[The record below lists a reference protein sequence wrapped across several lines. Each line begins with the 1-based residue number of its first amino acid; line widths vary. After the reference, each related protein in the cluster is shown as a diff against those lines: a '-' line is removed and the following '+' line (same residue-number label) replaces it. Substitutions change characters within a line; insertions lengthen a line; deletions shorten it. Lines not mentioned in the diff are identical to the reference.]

1 MSKKKVAVKVSPGQA
16 IFVADLSV
24 LEHIKS
30 TYIYMSET
38 CGDSNEANSWL
49 DVAKDIDKWIEK
61 TYVPEQ
67 GNYEE
72 EEW

>member
-1 MSKKKVAVKVSPGQA
+1 MSKKKVSVKVSPGQA
-16 IFVADLSV
+16 VFVADLSV

-38 CGDSNEANSWL
+38 CGDPVEASSWIE
-49 DVAKDIDKWIEK
+49 VAKDIDQWITK

-67 GNYEE
+67 GSYEE